1 MLSCEVVAS
10 TPLSSP
16 SRMLWWL
23 KIWMMYLSFVHQLF
37 TLLWEHVL
45 WVLFQARTWADLPHT
60 LILAVVILWERNMI
74 PKITTRRSVSWKV
87 MAVGQR
93 ILDRRVLKIGSKR
106 SKNQQQWGTVF
117 GFESPKEEAILSG
130 LLVPSAPPATHTQ
143 LVELQGVGGCWAYFS
158 PLGADCL

>member
-1 MLSCEVVAS
+1 MLSCEVVVS

-23 KIWMMYLSFVHQLF
+23 KIWMMYLAFVHQLF
-37 TLLWEHVL
+37 ALLWEHVL
-45 WVLFQARTWADLPHT
+45 WVLFQARTCADPPHT
-60 LILAVVILWERNMI
+60 LIPAVVILWERNRI

-106 SKNQQQWGTVF
+106 SKNQQQWGTFF
-117 GFESPKEEAILSG
+117 GFDSQKEEATLPS
-130 LLVPSAPPATHTQ
+130 LFVASAPPAAPTP
-143 LVELQGVGGCWAYFS
+143 LVGLQGVGGWWACFS
-158 PLGADCL
+158 PLEADCL